1 MAQLSK
7 EERRHM
13 PEWDDPAEC
22 IFHRV
27 TIDLTK
33 CDGCRLCTL
42 ACPANVLE
50 IFRDEH
56 GKKKARVKE
65 SQRGCISCNNC
76 HAICATGAIAA
87 TEAFDFVGYY
97 RQLGR
102 GALVAP
108 RKF

>member
-1 MAQLSK
+1 M
-7 EERRHM
+7 ERRHF

-27 TIDLTK
+27 AIDLEA

-50 IFRDEH
+50 IYKEN

-76 HAICATGAIAA
+76 RAICATGAIAA
-87 TEAFDFVGYY
+87 TEANDSVGYY
-97 RQLGR
+97 RHLGR
-102 GALVAP
+102 GAFEPP

>member
-1 MAQLSK
+1 MALLTK
-7 EERRHM
+7 EERRHF
-13 PEWDDPAEC
+13 PEWDDPTEC

-27 TIDLTK
+27 TIDLAM

-50 IFRDEH
+50 LYRDEH

-76 HAICATGAIAA
+76 RAICSTGAIGA
-87 TEAFDFVGYY
+87 TEANDTVGYY

-102 GALVAP
+102 GALTEP

>member
-1 MAQLSK
+1 MALLSK
-7 EERRHM
+7 DERRRF
-13 PEWDDPAEC
+13 PDWDDASDC

-27 TIDLTK
+27 TIDLAK

-76 HAICATGAIAA
+76 HAICASSAIAA
-87 TEAFDFVGYY
+87 SEAFDFVGYY

-102 GALVAP
+102 GAFSPP
-108 RKF
+108 RRF

>member
-1 MAQLSK
+1 MALLSK
-7 EERRHM
+7 AERRHF
-13 PEWDDPAEC
+13 PEWDDAGEC

-27 TIDLTK
+27 TIDLEK

-76 HAICATGAIAA
+76 HAICASEAIAA
-87 TEAFDFVGYY
+87 TEAFDFAGYY

-102 GALVAP
+102 GPFAAA
-108 RKF
+108 RRF

>member
-1 MAQLSK
+1 MALLSK
-7 EERRHM
+7 QERRHF

-22 IFHRV
+22 LFRRV
-27 TIDLTK
+27 TVDLEA

-42 ACPANVLE
+42 VCPANVLE
-50 IFRDEH
+50 IYKVD

-76 HAICATGAIAA
+76 RAICDTGAIAA
-87 TEAFDFVGYY
+87 TEANDFAGYY

-102 GALVAP
+102 GAFAPP